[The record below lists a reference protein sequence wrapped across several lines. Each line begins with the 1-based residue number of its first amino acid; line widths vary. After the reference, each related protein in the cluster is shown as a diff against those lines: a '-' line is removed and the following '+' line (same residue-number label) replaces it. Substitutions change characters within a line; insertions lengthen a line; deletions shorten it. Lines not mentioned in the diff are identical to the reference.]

1 MKALL
6 VLLVAVSAAAQS
18 HNPPQVLRIVRQ
30 TIKPGA
36 GAEHEKIG
44 ANVARGVARAK
55 YPANFLALSSI
66 SGLPETW
73 ILESHDSFASV
84 EAATTFVENTPAVKW
99 WLGQYEAQSGAS
111 VTEVRRMLAIYRPDL
126 SYRGD
131 QFAQDLP
138 KMRYM
143 SVVLVRLLPAR
154 DSDFAEAVRL
164 VKEAYEKSASDQ
176 PLIIYQ
182 VISGAPGP
190 SYLFLAPMASLKTMD
205 DAPARGKAM
214 REALGED
221 NAAKALKT
229 SAEVTA
235 ASESF
240 LFSLN
245 PRLSYVSKEFAA
257 IDPDFWIPKPP
268 PKPATTPGAV
278 PPVGAQTS
286 PAPASPPPTQP

>member
-1 MKALL
+1 MKRLF
-6 VLLVAVSAAAQS
+6 VLLAAVSAAAQ
-18 HNPPQVLRIVRQ
+18 NPTPPQVLRIIRQ

-36 GAEHEKIG
+36 AAEHEKIG

-55 YPANFLALSSI
+55 YPANFLALSSM
-66 SGLPETW
+66 SGEPETW

-84 EAATTFVENTPAVKW
+84 EAASTFVENTPAVKW
-99 WLGQYEAQSGAS
+99 WLGQSEAQSSAS
-111 VTEVRRMLAIYRPDL
+111 LAGVRRLLAIYRPDL
-126 SYRGD
+126 SYRSD
-131 QFAQDLP
+131 QFAQNMP
-138 KMRYM
+138 QMRYI

-154 DSDFAEAVRL
+154 DSEFAEAVRL
-164 VKEAYEKSASDQ
+164 VKGAYEKSASDQ
-176 PLIIYQ
+176 PLVIYQ

-190 SYLFLAPMASLKTMD
+190 SYLFFAPMASLKAMD

-229 SAEVTA
+229 SADVTA

-240 LFSLN
+240 LFALN

-257 IDPDFWIPKPP
+257 ADPDFWTPKPP
-268 PKPATTPGAV
+268 PKPPTPPGAV
-278 PPVGAQTS
+278 PPAAAPTS
-286 PAPASPPPTQP
+286 APPPQP

>member
-1 MKALL
+1 MKPLLALL
-6 VLLVAVSAAAQS
+6 VAAVAAAQTS
-18 HNPPQVLRIVRQ
+18 NPPQVLRIIRQ

-36 GAEHEKIG
+36 AAEHEKIG

-55 YPANFLALSSI
+55 YPANFLALNSI

-73 ILESHDSFASV
+73 ILESHDSFASI

-111 VTEVRRMLAIYRPDL
+111 VSEIRRMLAIYRPDL

-131 QFAQDLP
+131 QFAQDMP
-138 KMRYM
+138 KMRYV

-154 DSDFAEAVRL
+154 DGEFAEAVRL
-164 VKEAYEKSASDQ
+164 VKGAYEKSGSDQ
-176 PLIIYQ
+176 PLVIYQ

-190 SYLFLAPMASLKTMD
+190 AYLFFAPMASLKAMD

-229 SAEVTA
+229 SADVTA

-257 IDPDFWIPKPP
+257 VDPDFWIPKPP
-268 PKPATTPGAV
+268 PKPPGAAGTL
-278 PPVGAQTS
+278 PGAIPTAPV
-286 PAPASPPPTQP
+286 PTQP

>member
-6 VLLVAVSAAAQS
+6 VLLAAATAAAQTS
-18 HNPPQVLRIVRQ
+18 NPPQVLRIIRQ
-30 TIKPGA
+30 SIKPGTS
-36 GAEHEKIG
+36 AEHEKIG

-55 YPANFLALSSI
+55 YPANFLALNSI

-84 EAATTFVENTPAVKW
+84 EAASTFVENTPAVKW
-99 WLGQYEAQSGAS
+99 WLGQNEAQSGAT
-111 VTEVRRMLAIYRPDL
+111 VTEVRRMLAIYRADL

-131 QFAQDLP
+131 QFALNMP
-138 KMRYM
+138 KTRYM

-154 DSDFAEAVRL
+154 DGQFAEAVRL
-164 VKEAYEKSASDQ
+164 VKGAYEKSGSDQ
-176 PLIIYQ
+176 PLVIYQ

-190 SYLFLAPMASLKTMD
+190 SYLFFAPMVSLKAMD

-221 NAAKALKT
+221 NAAKALKS

-257 IDPDFWIPKPP
+257 VDPDFWIPKPP
-268 PKPATTPGAV
+268 PKPPAATGAV
-278 PPVGAQTS
+278 PGA
-286 PAPASPPPTQP
+286 APAVPQPTQP